1 MIFTNFSR
9 SLAIVFTPSLFPV
22 TEEATNIKKVEV
34 TNADLANKLE
44 IVQALKL
51 KLIEALLQGHVF
63 LGMVL
68 LSCVSY
74 FHIGSTFQIGLI
86 WFDIGKTKSH
96 LILDENSYLYF
107 PLLYIFRSPNF
118 FIELS
123 VKYTFSYRIYLS
135 HLSLG

>member
-1 MIFTNFSR
+1 MWYVGNN
-9 SLAIVFTPSLFPV
+9 LFFNEPPYPHMK
-22 TEEATNIKKVEV
+22 TF
-34 TNADLANKLE
+34 E

-96 LILDENSYLYF
+96 LIPDENSYLYF
-107 PLLYIFRSPNF
+107 SL
-118 FIELS
+118 
-123 VKYTFSYRIYLS
+123 FS
-135 HLSLG
+135 